1 MRTTLDIE
9 DDILQA
15 AKELAQRERST
26 TGRVISALARIGLK
40 GGVKAGKNPSQ
51 RLRNGVPVL
60 PKRDQVVTLEHV
72 LKIMDEEG
80 V

>member
-15 AKELAQRERST
+15 AKELALKERT
-26 TGRVISALARIGLK
+26 TAGAVVSRLARAGLM
-40 GGVKAGKNPSQ
+40 GSQ
-51 RLRNGVPVL
+51 RGTRAIKIKNGVPMF
-60 PKRDQVVTLEHV
+60 PARPGEIVTLEHV
-72 LKIMDEEG
+72 QRIMDEEG